1 VTATIHLVRSSGKV
15 WAGFMHITHEDKTAL
30 YLAENKKVGAVMLA
44 LCNELVKHDLA
55 TTAIIDPGDLLPPLP
70 GGMPQ

>member
-1 VTATIHLVRSSGKV
+1 
-15 WAGFMHITHEDKTAL
+15 MHITHEDKTAL

-55 TTAIIDPGDLLPPLP
+55 TKAIIDPGDLLPPTP
-70 GGMPQ
+70 PPREQ